1 MPRPE
6 VPQGDIGFG
15 QGITRDQWQ
24 EIKDWW
30 VNGIVPQ
37 FKDWIAPQIEEGAQF
52 LRTNRVSAVELV
64 RSKLQGGTRLVIMGM
79 TQHPSFD
86 HLPVQIIQQV
96 PGVDFIAVE
105 ARGPDDKTG
114 GLQEDKQGFASI
126 DLGGGVIVNLSHEE
140 AKRKYP
146 EKYRDP
152 DAPNTAFNHVI
163 AAAREF
169 GIDVLHS
176 MKGATWRE
184 MNRLAAE
191 ELAVY
196 MQKHPGARGV
206 YFSSIYSALKWP
218 GYETEEEHK
227 ELGFSRPL
235 GSDHIFS
242 TNPRTDTSV
251 RMSAYALH
259 ELFPDQV
266 YSMAQFVMPRGY
278 GAEWKNLRSAVEAS
292 GIQERFAIDN
302 VPSTPFAIQRYLFR
316 GLAELSD
323 TPDEELWKYF
333 GTMAQGFFGPVEVRW
348 DKVLDGVIIYPSDKP
363 LLSSP
368 TSEQMMEAAAK
379 YIAEALKAD

>member
-15 QGITRDQWQ
+15 QGITRDQWR

-37 FKDWIAPQIEEGAQF
+37 FKDWTVPQIEEGAQF
-52 LRTNRVSAVELV
+52 LRANRVEAVELV

-96 PGVDFIAVE
+96 PNLDFIAVE

-114 GLQEDKQGFASI
+114 GFQEDKQGFASI

-146 EKYRDP
+146 DRYRDP

-163 AAAREF
+163 ATAKEF
-169 GIDVLHS
+169 ETDVLYT
-176 MKGATWRE
+176 MKGTTWKE
-184 MNRLAAE
+184 MNRLAAQE
-191 ELAVY
+191 IAAY
-196 MQKHPGARGV
+196 MQKHPGASGV

-218 GYETEEEHK
+218 GYETEEERK
-227 ELGFSRPL
+227 ELEFSRPL
-235 GSDHIFS
+235 ASAHIFA
-242 TNPRTDTSV
+242 TDPRTDTSV
-251 RMSAYALH
+251 RMPAFSL
-259 ELFPDQV
+259 EQQFPGQV
-266 YSMAQFVMPRGY
+266 YSTSQFIMPKGY

-292 GIQERFAIDN
+292 GIQERFAMDN
-302 VPSTPFAIQRYLFR
+302 VLATPFAIQRYLFR

-333 GTMAQGFFGPVEVRW
+333 GTMAQGFFAPAEVRW
-348 DKVLDGVIIYPSDKP
+348 DKVLDGVIIYPSDKSLP
-363 LLSSP
+363 PSP
-368 TSEQMMEAAAK
+368 TPQQMMEAAGK
-379 YIAEALKAD
+379 YIAEALKDK